1 MGKKLYKKQSG
12 FVEKT
17 IGNETVVVPLVNNVA
32 QMDKVF
38 SLNEVGSVIYNS
50 LNESK
55 TLDELLQI
63 VLNEFDV
70 EAETAKNDL
79 EQFLD
84 KAVFKEIVQEL

>member
-84 KAVFKEIVQEL
+84 KAVFKGIVQEL

>member
-1 MGKKLYKKQSG
+1 VGKKLYKKQSG